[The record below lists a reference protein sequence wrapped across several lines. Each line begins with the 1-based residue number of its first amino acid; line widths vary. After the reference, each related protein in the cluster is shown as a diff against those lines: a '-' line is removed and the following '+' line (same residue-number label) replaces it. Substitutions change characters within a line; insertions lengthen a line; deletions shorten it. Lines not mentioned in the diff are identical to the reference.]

1 MEPNLK
7 DMDDYTQPLSD
18 AKLKTIAV
26 AFLTTLMVF
35 AAFAYGINAL
45 G

>member
-1 MEPNLK
+1 LEPNLK
-7 DMDDYTQPLSD
+7 DMDDYTQPLSE
-18 AKLKTIAV
+18 AKIQTIAV
-26 AFLTTLMVF
+26 AFLTILMVY